1 MVFTGTELITLIGS
15 FVLPLFRIAAMVM
28 SAPIFGAKNVSVRA
42 RLIISLAIAILVS
55 PMLPPFSV
63 PYEIGYEIVLI
74 VMHQILIGITLGF
87 AVQIVFSAV
96 ITGGQIIAMQM
107 ALGFSLMIDPQNGNQ
122 VPVLSQLY
130 VIIVIL
136 MYLILNGHIVL
147 IQILVDSFKTIPIS
161 TSGLVPE
168 DMWTIARW
176 GSFIFSGA
184 VGLALPAIASLL
196 VVNMAFGVMA
206 RSAPQLNILSIGFP
220 ITMLMG
226 FFVILFTLPNVISST
241 DNMFNKAYL
250 LLRSITGS

>member
-1 MVFTGTELITLIGS
+1 MEFTGTELITLIGS

-28 SAPIFGAKNVSVRA
+28 AAPIFGANNVPVRA
-42 RLIISLAIAILVS
+42 RLIISLAITVLVVPIL
-55 PMLPPFSV
+55 P
-63 PYEIGYEIVLI
+63 EIYIPADIGFEIVI
-74 VMHQILIGITLGF
+74 IIMHQILIGITLGF

-130 VIIVIL
+130 VIMVIL
-136 MYLILNGHIVL
+136 MYLILNGHIIL

-161 TSGLVPE
+161 SSGLLPE
-168 DMWTIARW
+168 DMWTLVQW

-184 VGLALPAIASLL
+184 VALALPAIASLL
-196 VVNMAFGVMA
+196 VVNIAFGVMA

-220 ITMLMG
+220 ITMVMG

-241 DNMFNKAYL
+241 DNMFNKAYI